1 MMKLA
6 LGTAQF
12 GLDYGVANSK
22 GKVSL
27 EEARK
32 IFDLA
37 EAIGIQTIDTASAY
51 GNSEEVVGLV
61 SSVNHEVVTK
71 LSGVPEQC
79 DDVFDWTQKQLFSSL
94 SKLRRERIDAIL
106 LHRPDQ
112 LHLEYGNELYRAL
125 QEFKSEG
132 YVKKIGISIYDP
144 RELDLLWGC
153 YDFDIVQAP
162 LNIIDRRIID
172 SGWAERLKKNDIE
185 IHTRSVFLQGLL
197 LMPKLKRSEKY
208 SPWQYIFDEWDRWLD
223 QHGLTAYEACL
234 RFATNHDT
242 IDRVIVGVDSA
253 EQLKELAGVSMTSLE
268 SLPEF
273 TGLRDTRLINP
284 ASWSQL

>member
-12 GLDYGVANSK
+12 GLDYGVANSN

-27 EEARK
+27 SEARK

-51 GNSEEVVGLV
+51 GDSEEVVGLV
-61 SSVNHEVVTK
+61 SNENQEVVTK
-71 LSGVPEQC
+71 LSGVPDQC
-79 DDVFDWTQKQLFSSL
+79 DDVFHWAQKQLFSSL
-94 SKLRRERIDAIL
+94 SKLRRERIHAIL

-112 LHLEYGNELYRAL
+112 LNRKYGDELYRAL
-125 QEFKSEG
+125 QQFKSEG

-144 RELDLLWGC
+144 KELDLLWGS

-172 SGWAERLKKNDIE
+172 SGWAERLKKNEIE

-197 LMPKLKRSEKY
+197 LMPKLERSEKF

-223 QHGLTAYEACL
+223 QLGLTAYEACL
-234 RFATNHDT
+234 RFAINHDT

-253 EQLKELAGVSMTSLE
+253 KQLKELASISMTSLE
-268 SLPEF
+268 SFPEF
-273 TGLRDTRLINP
+273 RGLRDTRLINP
-284 ASWSQL
+284 PLWSQL